1 MTEPENFE
9 EDLFADLYDDDT
21 PAKPAAAQQPAPP
34 PAPVAVPQ
42 QSVETHAEPPPQPEA
57 EYGGG
62 GGDDQ
67 MKYEEEDDDDEVD
80 FNLGGDGGGGGGG
93 GSGGNTGY
101 APPSNGFAGNK
112 QEEPTYSTSTAKNP
126 SAKEDGW
133 DAYLDWIKLKHFC
146 CGLRELGH
154 QWPHGISY
162 RACLVLGTWMDK
174 RGHQYK
180 TLASHVLGNILQG
193 HQAGQGQNSEK
204 T

>member
-42 QSVETHAEPPPQPEA
+42 PSVETHAEPPPH
-57 EYGGG
+57 
-62 GGDDQ
+62 
-67 MKYEEEDDDDEVD
+67 
-80 FNLGGDGGGGGGG
+80 
-93 GSGGNTGY
+93 
-101 APPSNGFAGNK
+101 
-112 QEEPTYSTSTAKNP
+112 TAKNP

-133 DAYLDWIKLKHFC
+133 DAYLDWINLKHFC

-154 QWPHGISY
+154 QLPHGYSY
-162 RACLVLGTWMDK
+162 WAFLVLGTWMDK

-193 HQAGQGQNSEK
+193 HQAGQGKLQRRHEK
-204 T
+204 LEEKQEREAIKRYRAKSQLEKQPEITEICRR